1 MSTFPTLTEVKS
13 IEVHEDSISKILI
26 LPDNRIA
33 TCSSDTTIK
42 ILDPSNDYHCDITL
56 KGHTEWVTSICLLA
70 NGNIVSSSLDGSFKF
85 WSITKDSYKCLFTIS
100 TGQVTADKIISL
112 PNNRFAAAMYDE
124 YSIRVYKT
132 DEPFS
137 ETPIATM
144 TGHKDYIPSI
154 GYVKEKDVIVSAS
167 QDETCR
173 VWKCETYQCIN
184 VIKGFYT
191 GASNSVYVMDG
202 ERVFIGGADQ
212 CSIINLEKAAIEV
225 QVEEKKLE
233 LVCSAVM
240 IKEDIMLIASQSG
253 ILNLWNM
260 KTNEFKQIKT
270 NHQLRLQDVVKL
282 NENTVLIATEE
293 FTIDIYKIE

>member
-33 TCSSDTTIK
+33 TCSTDTTIK

-70 NGNIVSSSLDGSFKF
+70 NGNIVSSSLDESFKF

-100 TGQVTADKIISL
+100 TGKVTADKIISL
-112 PNNRFAAAMYDE
+112 ANNRFAAAMYDE

-173 VWKCETYQCIN
+173 VWKCDTYQCIN

>member
-33 TCSSDTTIK
+33 TCSLDTTIK

-100 TGQVTADKIISL
+100 TGKVTADKIISL
-112 PNNRFAAAMYDE
+112 ANNRFAAAMYDD
-124 YSIRVYKT
+124 SIRVYKT

-173 VWKCETYQCIN
+173 VWKCDTYQCIN